1 MTGKRK
7 KLPFFF
13 FITPFFFFNFFTLL
27 FFFISPTF
35 PTLTF
40 MTEEKI
46 DKVGLLQET
55 FQVFLEAKV
64 SPGTLLSGFLDSH
77 PWGNLHGRFKK
88 TNKDLSFF
96 TFFLPTFCSSA
107 FKGLLFHPGN
117 VESCPGARDP
127 FRLPLSILVQWIPSS
142 RLETRIKE
150 SIVDASD
157 SGKRSDTT
165 QKHKQKKTSYSYLT
179 IAKRK

>member
-1 MTGKRK
+1 
-7 KLPFFF
+7 
-13 FITPFFFFNFFTLL
+13 
-27 FFFISPTF
+27 
-35 PTLTF
+35 

-88 TNKDLSFF
+88 KKEERLFLSFF
-96 TFFLPTFCSSA
+96 SLFFPYLCSSA
-107 FKGLLFHPGN
+107 FKGLFFHPGN

>member
-1 MTGKRK
+1 LTKWDSFRKPFRFFWRRKFLLGLCFLGFWIATHGAICMEGLKKKKRK
-7 KLPFFF
+7 DYFF
-13 FITPFFFFNFFTLL
+13 L
-27 FFFISPTF
+27 FFSLFF
-35 PTLTF
+35 PYL
-40 MTEEKI
+40 
-46 DKVGLLQET
+46 
-55 FQVFLEAKV
+55 
-64 SPGTLLSGFLDSH
+64 
-77 PWGNLHGRFKK
+77 
-88 TNKDLSFF
+88 
-96 TFFLPTFCSSA
+96 CSSA
-107 FKGLLFHPGN
+107 FKGLFFHPGN